1 MSGLAP
7 ALSDSLL
14 RLLPPPPQADAAL
27 LQPVVTALCQ
37 ALERG
42 ELGIDLEAPPP
53 EGIAAEGWPEL
64 QLEALAAAGW
74 LEEVIVRDGSWLRWR
89 RWHGQLQ
96 QCLEQITSRSQQAHQ
111 PTPPA
116 AGLQAVRR
124 ITEAAGLDAQQSA
137 AVSALLQQRLVLL
150 LGGPGTGKTSTVA
163 TMLRAALVLEP
174 QLRVQLAAPTGKA
187 AARLAEALA
196 EALDPEQ
203 QRPCS
208 TLHRLLEAR
217 GGGRFGRNARRPLEL
232 DLLVVDEVSMVDLP
246 LMAAL
251 LAALPDEARLVL
263 VGDPG
268 QLPPV
273 GTGAVLEELCRPDQ
287 RQRLGAAVVEL
298 STTYRNN
305 GAIAGIAAALRD
317 TPPGAATSGNTVQA
331 LRPQLEQLS
340 SHDNLH
346 WLEAPVQLLPAAV
359 LEALEEQQQRLAQ
372 LCRTL
377 RWIGAEPHP
386 EDSAALL
393 SQLEQ
398 RIALSPVR
406 QGPWGV
412 EALHRALL
420 GAAALAPLERWPLG
434 TPVLNRRNRPEQ
446 ELANGDTGVLVQR
459 DGETWVLMGS
469 GRLLH
474 PARLAGAEPALA
486 LTVHKA
492 QGSQYRE
499 VLLLA
504 APSRHSDARLLYT
517 GLTRARER
525 AVLVTPAGHP

>member
-7 ALSDSLL
+7 VLQDSLL
-14 RLLPPPPQADAAL
+14 RLLPPPPEADRDTLQAL
-27 LQPVVTALCQ
+27 VMALCQ

-42 ELGIDLEAPPP
+42 ELGIDLDAPPP
-53 EGIAAEGWPEL
+53 EGLAAEGWPEQQL
-64 QLEALAAAGW
+64 QALDAAGW
-74 LEEVIVRDGSWLRWR
+74 LDAVIVRDGGWLRWR

-96 QCLEQITSRSQQAHQ
+96 QCLAQITSRAQQPYQ
-111 PTPPA
+111 PA
-116 AGLQAVRR
+116 AAQAALQAVQA
-124 ITEAAGLDAQQSA
+124 IVAAAGLDAQQRA
-137 AVSALLQQRLVLL
+137 AVSALLRHQLVLL

-163 TMLRAALVLEP
+163 AMLRAALEVQPE
-174 QLRVQLAAPTGKA
+174 LRVQLAAPTGKA
-187 AARLAEALA
+187 AARLAAALQG
-196 EALDPEQ
+196 EP

-217 GGGRFGRNARRPLEL
+217 GSGRFGRNARRPLEL

-251 LAALPDEARLVL
+251 LEALPAEARLVL

-273 GTGAVLEELCRPDQ
+273 GTGAVLEELCRPVP
-287 RQRLGAAVVEL
+287 RRELGAAVVEL

-305 GAIAGIAAALRD
+305 GAIAAAAEILRGRQ
-317 TPPGAATSGNTVQA
+317 PGTAAAGDPLAA
-331 LRPQLEQLS
+331 LRPQLEHLGS
-340 SHDNLH
+340 GDNLA
-346 WLEAPVQLLPAAV
+346 WLEAPAQLLPSAV
-359 LEALEEQQQRLAQ
+359 LQALQEQQHELAQ
-372 LCRTL
+372 RCLAL
-377 RWIGAEPHP
+377 RWNGPEPHP
-386 EDSAALL
+386 GDSDALL
-393 SQLEQ
+393 RQLEQ

-420 GAAALAPLERWPLG
+420 GAAAQAPLERWPLG
-434 TPVLNRRNRPEQ
+434 TPVLNRRNSPEQ
-446 ELANGDTGVLVQR
+446 ELANGDTGVLVR
-459 DGETWVLMGS
+459 RHGEPWVLMSS

-492 QGSQYRE
+492 QGSQYQE

-517 GLTRARER
+517 GLTRARKR
-525 AVLVTPAGHP
+525 AVLVTPAVRP